1 MATTLTNSSTT
12 VSDIGS
18 AGSCSARPQGSL
30 AGLLFCVLL
39 TVVVLFLLNKL
50 FMPKYMSGIY
60 EGALVAEY
68 YASEKNHQL
77 LIVGD
82 CEAYENISP
91 ITLWEEYGI
100 TSYIRG
106 SAQQLT
112 WQSYYLLEDAFRYE
126 KPQTVIFSVLAM
138 KYGAPQSEAYNRL
151 TLDGMRLSSTKIEAI
166 KASMTQGESLIS
178 YLFPLFRYHDRWQE
192 LSLDD
197 VRYLFKR
204 RGVSHNGFM
213 MRCDSKPLG
222 TLPTPPKLGD
232 YALSDNCWAYL
243 DKMRELC
250 AEHGAELI
258 LIKAPIPYPHWY
270 PEWDAQVSDYA
281 AAHGLLYLNALNEL
295 DTIGIDFTYDTY
307 DGGLHLNLFGAE
319 KFSIYL
325 GSILSERGLPDL
337 RHDEEINAI
346 WAEKAQEYA
355 AMKDAQLAELENT
368 GRVATLTK

>member
-12 VSDIGS
+12 VSDTGS
-18 AGSCSARPQGSL
+18 AGSCLTHPQGRFGRIL
-30 AGLLFCVLL
+30 ICILL
-39 TVVVLFLLNKL
+39 TVAALFLLNKL

-77 LIVGD
+77 LIIGD

-138 KYGAPQSEAYNRL
+138 KYKTPQSEAYNRL
-151 TLDGMRLSSTKIEAI
+151 TLDGMRLSSSKIEAI
-166 KASMTQGESLIS
+166 KTSMTQGESLIS
-178 YLFPLFRYHDRWQE
+178 YLLPLFRYHDRWQE
-192 LSLDD
+192 LSWDD

-213 MRCDSKPLG
+213 MRCDVKPLG
-222 TLPTPPKLGD
+222 SLPTPPKLGD
-232 YALSDNCWAYL
+232 YALSENCWAYL
-243 DKMRELC
+243 DKIRELC

-258 LIKAPIPYPHWY
+258 LVKAPVPYPHWY

-281 AAHGLLYLNALNEL
+281 VNHRLLYLNALNEL
-295 DTIGIDFTYDTY
+295 DAIGINFTYDTY
-307 DGGLHLNLFGAE
+307 DGGLHLNLNGAE
-319 KFSIYL
+319 KFSRYL
-325 GSILSERGLPDL
+325 GGLLNERGLPDL
-337 RHDEEINAI
+337 RHDEEISAI
-346 WAEKAQEYA
+346 WAEKVREYT
-355 AMKDAQLAELENT
+355 AMKDAQLAELEIT
-368 GRVATLTK
+368 GRVATFLK